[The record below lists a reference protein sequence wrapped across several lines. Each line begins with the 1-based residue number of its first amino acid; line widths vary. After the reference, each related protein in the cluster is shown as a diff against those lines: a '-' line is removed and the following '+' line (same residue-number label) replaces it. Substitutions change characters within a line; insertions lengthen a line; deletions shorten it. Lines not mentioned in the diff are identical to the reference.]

1 MAVTTTRRRASARVL
16 AALALAA
23 GLAMAAPQ
31 SASAARDDAGR
42 STAARAAKAGVTG
55 GAPGVHADAWAAGRA
70 KYGRDVTAAEA
81 VEAYWTPARMR
92 AAKPIEQAP
101 EYARAVAL
109 GRVAPKS
116 AAPEAA
122 PAAGR
127 PTVVPPFEGALGT
140 PKGGVSTLAVNP
152 NFASSHPTART
163 SGKAFFVLGGLN
175 YQCSGTVVNSAGA
188 DTVWTAGHCVHSG
201 AGGTVASSW
210 AFVPA
215 YDDDLANPRPYG
227 TWSAVGLWTR
237 TAWVNSSAWA
247 EDMGVAIMGTLN
259 GNHIVSLLGGQGL
272 WTFAGT
278 VNTQNAFGYPAEAP
292 FDGGNLLRCLGT
304 SSQENPNV
312 WTETIKIP
320 CNFNRGSSG
329 GGWLLNWDGNW
340 GLVNG
345 INSRVDKLPNPTIL
359 ASPYFDQT
367 ALDLYD
373 FTKNM

>member
-1 MAVTTTRRRASARVL
+1 MAVTTTGRRAPAARIL
-16 AALALAA
+16 AAVALAA
-23 GLAMAAPQ
+23 GVALAVPQ
-31 SASAARDDAGR
+31 SAAAARDDAGL
-42 STAARAAKAGVTG
+42 SAKADVTG
-55 GAPGVHADAWAAGRA
+55 GAVTVHAEAWAAGRA
-70 KYGRDVTAAEA
+70 KYGRNVTAAQA
-81 VEAYWTPARMR
+81 VDAFWTPERMR
-92 AAKPIEQAP
+92 AARPIEESP
-101 EYARAVAL
+101 EYARAMAV
-109 GRVAPKS
+109 GS
-116 AAPEAA
+116 AAAKTAA
-122 PAAGR
+122 PQAATDAR
-127 PTVVPPFEGALGT
+127 KPTVIPPFEGALGT
-140 PKGGVSTLAVNP
+140 PKGDGMSTLAVNP

-163 SGKAFFVLGGLN
+163 SGKAFFVLGGLS

-188 DTVWTAGHCVHSG
+188 DTVWTAGHCIHSG
-201 AGGTVASSW
+201 AGGQAASSW

-227 TWSAVGLWTR
+227 TWSAVSIWTMN
-237 TAWVNSSAWA
+237 AWINSSAPA

-259 GNHIVSLLGGQGL
+259 GNHIVSYLGGQGL

-278 VNTQNAFGYPAEAP
+278 QNLQNAFGYPAQAP
-292 FDGGNLLRCLGT
+292 FDGGNLWRCSGY
-304 SSQENPNV
+304 SSQENANV

-320 CNFNRGSSG
+320 CNFNKGASG

-345 INSRVDKLPNPTIL
+345 INSRVDRLPNPTIV